1 MQKLQ
6 QPLQTGYFKSHI
18 KDSGV
23 GEPAYRQPFVLH
35 MCLSELTATFTG
47 SLRVLDSHRSS
58 SNTDATQKTS
68 SEDLQLTLHNLP
80 TLLKETKNTRSEV
93 LANPIERMNSY
104 HVQWDHSKLTSE
116 RIAYTY
122 KNI

>member
-35 MCLSELTATFTG
+35 MCLSALTATFTG

-80 TLLKETKNTRSEV
+80 TLLKETKIHGVKSWQIQSRE
-93 LANPIERMNSY
+93 
-104 HVQWDHSKLTSE
+104 
-116 RIAYTY
+116 
-122 KNI
+122 